1 MMTNNKFP
9 NSESK
14 TVQNARSIAK
24 RLHKNQLDKSGV
36 PYIKHVESVVRRL
49 IEIFPDVPD
58 FVIEAAWLHDTLEDC
73 GINVRYL
80 YDKNVSYDAID
91 IVRELTFNS
100 PDYEG
105 MTYIDKIKTIAS
117 HPYVAMIKVSD
128 NLDNSDPSRIVALG
142 SDEMVRKRYA
152 PARQILLNSLRQL
165 HIIDD
170 QQLWELADQYLP
182 EDLQQYK
189 WQRERY
195 LTQDGS
201 APAQ

>member
-1 MMTNNKFP
+1 MTDNKSP
-9 NSESK
+9 NSKSK
-14 TVQNARSIAK
+14 QIQNAKLIAK
-24 RLHKNQLDKSGV
+24 RLHKNQVDKSGV
-36 PYIKHVESVVRRL
+36 PYIRHVESVVRRL
-49 IEIFPDVPD
+49 VEIFPDVPD

-73 GINVRYL
+73 DIKVRYL
-80 YDKNVSYDAID
+80 CDKNVSYAAVD

-117 HPYVAMIKVSD
+117 HPYVAMIKLAD
-128 NLDNSDPSRIVALG
+128 NLDNSDPARTAALG
-142 SDEMVRKRYA
+142 SDDMVRNRYA

-170 QQLWELADQYLP
+170 KQLWTLADQYLP
-182 EDLQQYK
+182 DDIQQYK

-195 LTQDGS
+195 LT
-201 APAQ
+201 